1 MNTTSPRKQL
11 ILKKNEDRRLLAGHP
26 WIFSNEIRE
35 TKGSPAI
42 GDIVEL
48 RAASGLLLGIG
59 MYNPHSL
66 IAFRL
71 LSSVTEEID
80 EAFFRK
86 RIAAAL
92 ALRRQLYPESESF
105 RLVHGESDFLPGLV
119 IDKYNN
125 YLCVQTFS
133 YGMDVRLSMICDVLE
148 DLLHPDG
155 IAERNESPLRLL
167 EHLPQK
173 KGVLRGS
180 VQKTVHHENGIQ
192 FLVDTLEGQKTGFFL
207 DQRENRTVIRR
218 FSKNARVLDCFC
230 NDGGFALHAARGGAL
245 EVTGIDVSEE
255 AVQRAAQNAVLNEV
269 QNVRF
274 EKGDVFERL
283 ASVAT
288 EKPGYDVVVLDPP
301 SFTKSRK
308 TVPAARKGYKELHVN
323 AIRSIREGGTL
334 MTASCSHHIEQDLFL
349 TIIREAA
356 QKTGRKLQMLIWQ
369 GAAPDHPT
377 LPSVP
382 ETHYLK
388 FGVFRIC

>member
-11 ILKKNEDRRLLAGHP
+11 ILKKNEDRRLLSGHP

-92 ALRRQLYPESESF
+92 ELRRQLYPESESF

-133 YGMDVRLSMICDVLE
+133 YGMDIRLSMICDVLE

-155 IAERNESPLRLL
+155 IVERNESSLRLL
-167 EHLPQK
+167 EHLLQK

-245 EVTGIDVSEE
+245 DVTGIDASEE

-283 ASVAT
+283 ASMAT
-288 EKPGYDVVVLDPP
+288 EKPEYDVVVLDPP
-301 SFTKSRK
+301 SFTRSRK
-308 TVPAARKGYKELHVN
+308 TVPAAKKGYKELHVN

-356 QKTGRKLQMLIWQ
+356 QKAGRKLQMLIWQ

>member
-11 ILKKNEDRRLLAGHP
+11 ILKKNEDRRLLSGHP

-80 EAFFRK
+80 GPFFRK
-86 RIAAAL
+86 RITAAL

-155 IAERNESPLRLL
+155 IVERNESPLRLL

-207 DQRENRTVIRR
+207 DQRENRAVIRR

-288 EKPGYDVVVLDPP
+288 EKPGDDVVVLDPP

>member
-11 ILKKNEDRRLLAGHP
+11 ILKKNEDRRLLSGHP

>member
-11 ILKKNEDRRLLAGHP
+11 ILKKNEDRRLLSGHP

-92 ALRRQLYPESESF
+92 ELRRQLYPESESF

-133 YGMDVRLSMICDVLE
+133 YGMDIRLSMICDVLE

-155 IAERNESPLRLL
+155 IVERNESSLRL
-167 EHLPQK
+167 
-173 KGVLRGS
+173 
-180 VQKTVHHENGIQ
+180 
-192 FLVDTLEGQKTGFFL
+192 
-207 DQRENRTVIRR
+207 
-218 FSKNARVLDCFC
+218 
-230 NDGGFALHAARGGAL
+230 
-245 EVTGIDVSEE
+245 
-255 AVQRAAQNAVLNEV
+255 
-269 QNVRF
+269 
-274 EKGDVFERL
+274 
-283 ASVAT
+283 
-288 EKPGYDVVVLDPP
+288 
-301 SFTKSRK
+301 
-308 TVPAARKGYKELHVN
+308 
-323 AIRSIREGGTL
+323 
-334 MTASCSHHIEQDLFL
+334 
-349 TIIREAA
+349 
-356 QKTGRKLQMLIWQ
+356 
-369 GAAPDHPT
+369 
-377 LPSVP
+377 
-382 ETHYLK
+382 
-388 FGVFRIC
+388 

>member
-1 MNTTSPRKQL
+1 
-11 ILKKNEDRRLLAGHP
+11 
-26 WIFSNEIRE
+26 
-35 TKGSPAI
+35 
-42 GDIVEL
+42 
-48 RAASGLLLGIG
+48 
-59 MYNPHSL
+59 
-66 IAFRL
+66 
-71 LSSVTEEID
+71 
-80 EAFFRK
+80 
-86 RIAAAL
+86 
-92 ALRRQLYPESESF
+92 
-105 RLVHGESDFLPGLV
+105 VHGESDFLPGLV